1 MNLNL
6 GRSKSGNS
14 DQFSF
19 QIIKAAYFLGYSNL
33 SSWAAASDEQ
43 PAPSLAKGLY
53 LIQGYLH
60 GGRGQVLACFDYLAV
75 RDFEMQF
82 PHQLPRALFDSQ
94 CRRAQSCRQ
103 HNRSR
108 EPPYPVGY

>member
-1 MNLNL
+1 MNFDLD
-6 GRSKSGNS
+6 RSKSGNS
-14 DQFSF
+14 DQFAF
-19 QIIKAAYFLGYSNL
+19 QIIGAAYFLGYSNL

-53 LIQGYLH
+53 LIQAYLH
-60 GGRGQVLACFDYLAV
+60 SGGGQVVACFDYLAV

-82 PHQLPRALFDSQ
+82 PHPLPRALFGSQ
-94 CRRAQSCRQ
+94 RRRAQSCRQ

-108 EPPYPVGY
+108 E